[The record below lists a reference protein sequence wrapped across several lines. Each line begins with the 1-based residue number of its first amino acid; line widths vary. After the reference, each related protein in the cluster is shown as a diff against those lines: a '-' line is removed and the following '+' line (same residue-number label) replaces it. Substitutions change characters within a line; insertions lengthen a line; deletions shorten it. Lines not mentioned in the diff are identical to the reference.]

1 MSTYLSLTNELL
13 RRMGEVTMDSTDF
26 DNARN
31 IQALAKN
38 AINSS
43 VRELM
48 HSAQEWP
55 FALVTQ
61 TQTLATNGTATYAF
75 PSDFSSVDWE
85 SFYLKQLT
93 AANNQPKRLLV
104 LTYTQYLDER
114 RPVEDQTGTGGY
126 GAPEV
131 VYQTQN
137 DYFGVSP
144 KSDQAY
150 EIEYK
155 YWRFPNDLVSA
166 NDACIVPSRFDNVL
180 IDGAMTYMMLYRSNE
195 QSAAIHR
202 DKFENGI
209 KTMRRLLLDEPLT
222 MRSTMIV
229 PALVSP
235 RVM

>member
-1 MSTYLSLTNELL
+1 MSTYISLTNELL
-13 RRMGEVTMDSTDF
+13 RRVGEVVMDITDF

-31 IQALAKN
+31 VQALAKA

-55 FALVTQ
+55 FSLITETQ
-61 TQTLATNGTATYAF
+61 TVATDGTATYAF
-75 PSDFSSVDWE
+75 PDDLSSVDWE
-85 SFYLKQLT
+85 SFYLKQLPS
-93 AANNQPKRLLV
+93 ANNIPKRLHV
-104 LTYTQYLDER
+104 LSYPQYLDDQ
-114 RPVEDQTGTGGY
+114 RPKEDQAGVGGY
-126 GAPEV
+126 GVPEA
-131 VYQTQN
+131 VYQTQ
-137 DYFGVSP
+137 DGLFGVTP

-155 YWRFPNDLVSA
+155 YWKFPADLVA
-166 NDACIVPSRFDNVL
+166 ADDVCIVPSRFDNVL

-195 QSAAIHR
+195 QSAVLHR

-209 KTMRRLLLDEPLT
+209 KVMRRLLMDEPLSV
-222 MRSTMIV
+222 RSTMNAPVFI
-229 PALVSP
+229 SQ

>member
-1 MSTYLSLTNELL
+1 ML
-13 RRMGEVTMDSTDF
+13 RRVGEVTMDSTDF

-31 IQALAKN
+31 VQALAKI

-55 FALVTQ
+55 FALMTN
-61 TQTLATNGTATYAF
+61 TQTLATDGTATYAF

-85 SFYLKQLT
+85 SFYLKQLST
-93 AANNQPKRLLV
+93 ANNQPKRLPV

-114 RPVEDQTGTGGY
+114 RPIEDQTGAGGY
-126 GAPEV
+126 AAPEA
-131 VYQTQN
+131 VYQTQ
-137 DYFGVSP
+137 DGFFGVTP
-144 KSDQAY
+144 KSNQAY
-150 EIEYK
+150 QIEYK
-155 YWRFPNDLVSA
+155 YWKFPADLVEST
-166 NDACIVPSRFDNVL
+166 DECIVPSRFDSVV

-209 KTMRRLLLDEPLT
+209 RTMRRLLLDEPLT

>member
-1 MSTYLSLTNELL
+1 
-13 RRMGEVTMDSTDF
+13 MDSTEF
-26 DNARN
+26 YGARN
-31 IQALAKN
+31 VQALAKI

-55 FALVTQ
+55 FALSTVTK
-61 TQTLATNGTATYAF
+61 TLVTDGTATYAF
-75 PSDFSSVDWE
+75 PADFSSVDWE
-85 SFYLKQLT
+85 SFYLKQLI
-93 AANNQPKRLLV
+93 AANNQPRRLPV
-104 LTYTQYLDER
+104 LSYTQYLDER
-114 RPVEDQTGTGGY
+114 RPIEDQTGTGGY
-126 GAPEV
+126 GAPEAI
-131 VYQTQN
+131 YQTQ
-137 DYFGVSP
+137 DGFFGVTP

-155 YWRFPNDLVSA
+155 YWKFPADLVEA
-166 NDACIVPSRFDNVL
+166 TDTCVVPSRFDNVI

-202 DKFENGI
+202 DRFEQGI
-209 KTMRRLLLDEPLT
+209 KSMRRLLMDEPLS

-229 PALVSP
+229 PALVST

>member
-1 MSTYLSLTNELL
+1 
-13 RRMGEVTMDSTDF
+13 MGEVVMDTTQF
-26 DNARN
+26 DGARN
-31 IQALAKN
+31 IQALAKT

-61 TQTLATNGTATYAF
+61 TQTLATNGTATYSLPA
-75 PSDFSSVDWE
+75 DASSVDWE

-93 AANNQPKRLLV
+93 AANNQPKRLPV

-114 RPVEDQTGTGGY
+114 RPMEDQTGTGGY
-126 GAPEV
+126 GAPEA
-131 VYQTQN
+131 VYQTQ
-137 DYFGVSP
+137 DLKFGVTP

-155 YWRFPNDLVSA
+155 YWLFPADMVVATDN
-166 NDACIVPSRFDNVL
+166 CIVPSRFDNVVL
-180 IDGAMTYMMLYRSNE
+180 DGAMFYTLMFRSNE
-195 QSAAIHR
+195 QGAAIYR
-202 DKFENGI
+202 DKFDNGI
-209 KTMRRLLLDEPLT
+209 RTMRRLLMDEPMT
-222 MRSTMIV
+222 MRSTMITR
-229 PALVSP
+229 PLVSP

>member
-13 RRMGEVTMDSTDF
+13 RRMGEVTMDSSDF

-31 IQALAKN
+31 VQALAKN

-48 HSAQEWP
+48 HSVQEWP
-55 FALVTQ
+55 FVLTTVTK
-61 TQTLATNGTATYAF
+61 TLSTNGTATYAF
-75 PSDFSSVDWE
+75 PTDFSSVDWE

-93 AANNQPKRLLV
+93 AANNQPKRLPV

-114 RPVEDQTGTGGY
+114 RPTEDQTGTGGY
-126 GAPEV
+126 GAPEAI
-131 VYQTQN
+131 YQTQEG
-137 DYFGVSP
+137 YFGVSP

-155 YWRFPNDLVSA
+155 YWKFPADLV
-166 NDACIVPSRFDNVL
+166 DATDTCIVPSRFDNVL

-202 DKFENGI
+202 DKFDNGI
-209 KTMRRLLLDEPLT
+209 KTMRRLLMDEPLT

-229 PALVSP
+229 PALVST